1 MEMTLPGDRPAST
14 PQDLIV
20 TASLQ
25 TQTMSR
31 TVRMLAALVTAAVGT
46 GWVGA
51 GADEP
56 AAPAVPAPAVPVEAV
71 PVEAVPVEAVL
82 DEAVLDEA
90 VLDETVLPVADES
103 PLAGGLLLEP
113 AGDVPL
119 PAAPASPTAASG
131 ATETLPP
138 PPALVVADALISVPE
153 VLDVS
158 GPDGLLLDDGALDE
172 MPFEASS
179 GRWFWNGGWYVGGE
193 SLWMDRSRNNR
204 TIIAADVVTR
214 DVTYTT
220 FAQPFDVAPGA
231 RATIGKSLGRDYLD
245 RDRFIEFVYYG
256 GMAYE
261 DADGWNGVGTNSLFT
276 PLDFRAP
283 GFNAAGAYTTNVSSD
298 FNSWE
303 WNYKLRRRLGRD
315 QLVMSPGGNWTRHA
329 ERGWLPGLI
338 VGIRTAN
345 VNEDF
350 ALTSTRPGVS
360 TDQFGGRYLI
370 NTSNWLLGM
379 NLGGELL
386 SQNEFYYW
394 GLRGRAA
401 PALSF
406 ANASQSAV
414 GVNTT
419 STGPQGVTN
428 FAAEAGRTGA
438 GFLGDLTLFAGWQIT
453 PNFSLQAGYD
463 FLWVAGMAT
472 ATRQFNL
479 DQRDTN
485 AIDVGGQTFYNGVSF
500 GFYGSW

>member
-31 TVRMLAALVTAAVGT
+31 TVRMLAALVIAAAGT

-56 AAPAVPAPAVPVEAV
+56 AAPAVPVEAVPVEAV

-82 DEAVLDEA
+82 DEA
-90 VLDETVLPVADES
+90 VLPVADES

-138 PPALVVADALISVPE
+138 PPAPVVADALISVPE

-315 QLVMSPGGNWTRHA
+315 QLVMSPGGNWARHA

-338 VGIRTAN
+338 VGVRTAN